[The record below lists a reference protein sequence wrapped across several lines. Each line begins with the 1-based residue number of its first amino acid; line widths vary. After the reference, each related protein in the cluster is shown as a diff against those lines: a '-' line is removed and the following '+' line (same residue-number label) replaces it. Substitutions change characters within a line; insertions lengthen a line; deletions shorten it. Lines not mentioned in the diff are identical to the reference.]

1 MDPAPTA
8 IRHAKLVT
16 ECFEEGPALES
27 PAQDREPTTL
37 LELELVKG
45 SGSQGFREPTV
56 DEKENDSRKG
66 KVANVLFDEGS
77 GVANTTYSS
86 QGWLPGL
93 DGRGGNPSGQ
103 GHQTSW
109 FQDICKPDLVGGCT
123 LPSLK
128 ELGFDKYV
136 GKRNGN
142 RPRNSVV

>member
-1 MDPAPTA
+1 M
-8 IRHAKLVT
+8 
-16 ECFEEGPALES
+16 
-27 PAQDREPTTL
+27 
-37 LELELVKG
+37 
-45 SGSQGFREPTV
+45 REPTV
-56 DEKENDSRKG
+56 DEMENDPRKG

-103 GHQTSW
+103 GHQMSW

-123 LPSLK
+123 LPSLE

-136 GKRNGN
+136 DKRVENG
-142 RPRNSVV
+142 PRNSVV